1 MPTSFNYVNIY
12 DIKRYAI
19 RNTLNEIR
27 HDVRDVNARQTK
39 PKSIADKIKIDRG
52 GKKKKIHTNSLIKN
66 ESCNRNVFC

>member
-1 MPTSFNYVNIY
+1 MSTSLNYVNIY

-27 HDVRDVNARQTK
+27 HDVRDVSARETK

-52 GKKKKIHTNSLIKN
+52 GKK
-66 ESCNRNVFC
+66 